1 VIEVREELA
10 RASAMLDVRRFD
22 EASALLARLVS
33 AEPESS
39 RAWCLM
45 ARAHLGAERYTEA
58 ISAANRAVSLDPV
71 DEWPHRL
78 ASNALVH
85 LGNFPDAVR
94 AADEACRLAPGYW
107 QTHVCVAQAAL
118 AGQRLGVAAE
128 AATRARALAPNEPD
142 VHFLSGKVSLARGQL
157 AEAREH
163 QEQALALDPAH
174 SGAMN
179 ELGRIR
185 LRRHDTA
192 GAIRHFISAAR
203 ATPEERIYS
212 RNIDVV
218 LLRTVSRTIYMFTLV
233 ALILIWIPAVTHV
246 DRLPFVI
253 ALGMAAGLTAASFAW
268 IVLRM
273 PREARQLVRRTLRGP
288 RVAAALALATGGVA
302 VAFGL
307 VAFAP
312 EADLTEILPVAV
324 VITVAARL
332 AAFAALRGAARKHLR
347 VILLFFEPG
356 DVAHR
361 PQGEHRRAAQQAVDG
376 AHAEDHGRPE
386 RGGQRPERRGG
397 HPHRGGVQGHRDV
410 RQRVAERADGR
421 DHDRPAGAAAEGQQA
436 GRYRARSLHP
446 HDRAPDRGA
455 AQVGAAHDRTE
466 QHPGRPGDQVE
477 EGELHGSRRQPGPGS
492 EFGPALKTAKS
503 PPRYA

>member
-1 VIEVREELA
+1 MTELPQELA

-22 EASALLARLVS
+22 EALALLARVVS

-58 ISAANRAVSLDPV
+58 ISAANRAVSLDPA

-85 LGNFPDAVR
+85 LGNFPDALR
-94 AADEACRLAPGYW
+94 AADEARRLAPGYW

-118 AGQRLGVAAE
+118 AGQRPGVAAE
-128 AATRARALAPNEPD
+128 AASRARALAPNEPD

-218 LLRTVSRTIYMFTLV
+218 LLRTVSRTIYVFTLV
-233 ALILIWIPAVTHV
+233 ALILIWIPAVTHL

-253 ALGMAAGLTAASFAW
+253 ALGMTVGLTAACFAW

-273 PREARQLVRRTLRGP
+273 PREARRLVRRTLRAP
-288 RVAAALALATGGVA
+288 RVAAALALASGGVA

-312 EADLTEILPVAV
+312 AADLTEVLPVAV

-332 AAFAALRGAARKHLR
+332 AAFAALRGRR
-347 VILLFFEPG
+347 VSTYGSSCLL
-356 DVAHR
+356 
-361 PQGEHRRAAQQAVDG
+361 
-376 AHAEDHGRPE
+376 
-386 RGGQRPERRGG
+386 
-397 HPHRGGVQGHRDV
+397 
-410 RQRVAERADGR
+410 
-421 DHDRPAGAAAEGQQA
+421 
-436 GRYRARSLHP
+436 S
-446 HDRAPDRGA
+446 
-455 AQVGAAHDRTE
+455 AQVTWRTDRKVSTAA
-466 QHPGRPGDQVE
+466 
-477 EGELHGSRRQPGPGS
+477 LLS
-492 EFGPALKTAKS
+492 S
-503 PPRYA
+503 P

>member
-1 VIEVREELA
+1 
-10 RASAMLDVRRFD
+10 MLDVRRFD
-22 EASALLARLVS
+22 EASALLARVVS

-45 ARAHLGAERYTEA
+45 ARAHLGAERYTDA
-58 ISAANRAVSLDPV
+58 ISAANRAVSLDPA

-85 LGNFPDAVR
+85 LGNFPDALR
-94 AADEACRLAPGYW
+94 AAHEARRLAPGYW

-118 AGQRLGVAAE
+118 AGQRLDVAAG
-128 AATRARALAPNEPD
+128 AASQARALAPNEPD
-142 VHFLSGKVSLARGQL
+142 VHFLSGKVSLARGRL

-218 LLRTVSRTIYMFTLV
+218 LLRTVSRTIYVFTLI

-253 ALGMAAGLTAASFAW
+253 ALGMTAALTAASFAW
-268 IVLRM
+268 IVLRL
-273 PREARQLVRRTLRGP
+273 PREVRQLVRRTLRAP
-288 RVAAALALATGGVA
+288 RVAAALGLAAGGVA

-307 VAFAP
+307 VAFTPAS
-312 EADLTEILPVAV
+312 DLAQVLPVAV

-332 AAFAALRGAARKHLR
+332 AAFATLRGAVRKHLGL
-347 VILLFFEPG
+347 VLLAGHPG
-356 DVAHR
+356 DAAHTRIAQVTELRYIAIAKSDGRTLSWWR
-361 PQGEHRRAAQQAVDG
+361 PTGALECHETSGRQRTRQRRAA
-376 AHAEDHGRPE
+376 
-386 RGGQRPERRGG
+386 
-397 HPHRGGVQGHRDV
+397 
-410 RQRVAERADGR
+410 
-421 DHDRPAGAAAEGQQA
+421 
-436 GRYRARSLHP
+436 
-446 HDRAPDRGA
+446 
-455 AQVGAAHDRTE
+455 
-466 QHPGRPGDQVE
+466 PGRATW
-477 EGELHGSRRQPGPGS
+477 SRRIADRWSRGLRTGS
-492 EFGPALKTAKS
+492 GTRWYSGCRTRS
-503 PPRYA
+503 PRAG